1 MILSEFGST
10 GIEEISVFQALSPGN
25 GMKPF
30 RSAPGPV
37 SMPAHVPFCAKLSLD
52 SESNERPMKII
63 TSRVFI
69 TLPPCSLY
77 RARSYEATGE
87 GGIRTLGS
95 AEIPIL
101 RAISLRPM
109 PDAKT
114 VFSCPQVSTVIVRRI
129 VLDDHIITGSLYNP
143 IYGL

>member
-10 GIEEISVFQALSPGN
+10 CIEEMSVFQALSAEN
-25 GMKPF
+25 GINPF

-37 SMPAHVPFCAKLSLD
+37 SMPAHVPLCARLSLE
-52 SESNERPMKII
+52 SGSNERPMKII

-77 RARSYEATGE
+77 RPRSYEGPGE

-95 AEIPIL
+95 LLSYGAL
-101 RAISLRPM
+101 
-109 PDAKT
+109 AKH
-114 VFSCPQVSTVIVRRI
+114 R
-129 VLDDHIITGSLYNP
+129 
-143 IYGL
+143 